1 MIYLIFTA
9 PSLPALNSLV
19 CVHSTSS
26 HGKVWR
32 FFWNTL
38 RPLDFSQS
46 LFHYYCF
53 VVGHKSLCPWNV
65 FLTICVHWSGY
76 LLRTT
81 FLETSR
87 PKRTIL
93 DNEENH
99 LQLKKNLIW
108 KESLCICFLKFP
120 IGVILWEL
128 SHTHTHTVL
137 GCPNLAWCYRS
148 FPVIIPGATLCKD
161 LGAQY
166 GMWRIG
172 NLKLVPCFHFD

>member
-87 PKRTIL
+87 PKRAIL

-108 KESLCICFLKFP
+108 KESLCSGFLKFP

-128 SHTHTHTVL
+128 SHTHTHTLFWVVPIL
-137 GCPNLAWCYRS
+137 H
-148 FPVIIPGATLCKD
+148 GATDHSQWLF
-161 LGAQY
+161 LE
-166 GMWRIG
+166 
-172 NLKLVPCFHFD
+172 LPCARTWVHSMVCEE